1 MRVRTTAPSSQRLT
15 APRPAQAT
23 ARTRSAP
30 VAILA
35 LQRSIGNHA
44 TSALIQRAQLERKEV
59 KQWASWAKAEHNA
72 LLAILN
78 ALARDNNVEMNPAD
92 GFTSVARATT
102 ALKTAGV
109 IDDEDIEALQ
119 AEIRIAKAGGADKE
133 RLVEERDRVRL
144 DAERDATRGKWGHH
158 IFEGDT
164 DANGVPT
171 GYHHQAVASATH
183 EAYGNRTAVG
193 NGGAYQQSVRLR
205 AGGRTRKPIQST
217 FFPDTVTQDDVI
229 DAITS
234 VQVLRYTTVRY
245 PAALKGMR
253 LKKKGATIFPDG
265 GDDRRGPE

>member
-1 MRVRTTAPSSQRLT
+1 MRTTAPSSQRLT

-78 ALARDNNVEMNPAD
+78 ALARDNDVAMDPPG
-92 GFTSVARATT
+92 GFTAVARATT

-119 AEIRIAKAGGADKE
+119 AEIRIQKAGGADRE

-144 DAERDATRGKWGHH
+144 EAERGATRARWGHH
-158 IFEGDT
+158 IFDGDT
-164 DANGVPT
+164 DAGGVPT
-171 GYHHQAVASATH
+171 GYHHQAVESATH
-183 EAYGNRTAVG
+183 VAYGARTDVG

-205 AGGRTRKPIQST
+205 AGARTKKPIQST
-217 FFPDTVTQDDVI
+217 FFPDGVSQDDVV

-234 VQVLRYTTVRY
+234 VMTLKYTTVRY
-245 PAALKGMR
+245 PAALKGMK

-265 GDDRRGPE
+265 GRDDRYAE